1 MVGWNREEVG
11 ISFRDGFDW
20 IRTFLMFIALEWRLV
35 WDMAADADTL
45 FGWIV
50 IYFQIC
56 WRLAYVILRLLIL
69 IQNTST

>member
-56 WRLAYVILRLLIL
+56 RRLALCDV
-69 IQNTST
+69 TATF